1 MVHRVQ
7 SPTRLDSSSLY
18 FLNEVESQFQLG
30 LLCRMHRRYG
40 DDYGPA
46 DGHLLR
52 LLYVLAKNRLKQYTF
67 TSDRSLTLS
76 ISLGFSLR
84 RVVHVSG
91 RQWLGAWHCV
101 RWAAR

>member
-1 MVHRVQ
+1 MRGEFI
-7 SPTRLDSSSLY
+7 LY
-18 FLNEVESQFQLG
+18 NFNSVNLYVSMG
-30 LLCRMHRRYG
+30 
-40 DDYGPA
+40 
-46 DGHLLR
+46 
-52 LLYVLAKNRLKQYTF
+52 LLYVLAKKQAETVHVTF